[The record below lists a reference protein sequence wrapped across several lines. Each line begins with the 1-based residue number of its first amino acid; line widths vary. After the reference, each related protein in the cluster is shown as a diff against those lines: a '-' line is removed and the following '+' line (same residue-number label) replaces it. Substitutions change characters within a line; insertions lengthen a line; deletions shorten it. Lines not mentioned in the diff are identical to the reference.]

1 MLPQLVPPDFDDCVP
16 ALTDQSRAA
25 SRPSGQPQVRND
37 FTAHLETMQPF
48 EASSNQDFV
57 RSKY

>member
-16 ALTDQSRAA
+16 ALNDQSRAA
-25 SRPSGQPQVRND
+25 SRPSGQLQVRND

-48 EASSNQDFV
+48 DASGG
-57 RSKY
+57 